1 MTCVPNRQAQQLR
14 SADDRDRRKLPR
26 IHFNYYL
33 RHCFGLSKEA
43 KERGAVAVG
52 VWNLVGWA
60 GRLNACHLE
69 APRRGLIRV
78 GGLVDWSRLWCRIV
92 DGPRGG
98 VAQKTWE
105 RTGQPRLGIEYRIGP
120 LSRERRGPRFL
131 SSPLFF
137 TPSMFRQTD
146 SRVAVCAHVDGLLV
160 GVRRLEWRGG
170 EMTIY
175 G

>member
-1 MTCVPNRQAQQLR
+1 MG
-14 SADDRDRRKLPR
+14 SRK
-26 IHFNYYL
+26 
-33 RHCFGLSKEA
+33 

-120 LSRERRGPRFL
+120 LSRGEERASLPLLAAVFHTLDVSANRLPCRGARACGWTTGR
-131 SSPLFF
+131 SSE
-137 TPSMFRQTD
+137 
-146 SRVAVCAHVDGLLV
+146 V
-160 GVRRLEWRGG
+160 GVERGRDDDLWMRGARTGWKRHRAETETG
-170 EMTIY
+170 ERPETERDK
-175 G
+175 